1 MNDYMD
7 DFVEKFSALGEG
19 EESLRSLQHAI
30 AVERETLTRVAKP
43 RGSAR
48 REAAPSARFAI
59 IAACAIVIVL
69 LGAFALPR
77 LFVPHTNPNT
87 GDGTTS
93 LQTDFVLAAYAK
105 GTPVEGRENTI
116 FATEDVFS
124 EGGVYS
130 ENDDGS
136 FIKQYIIDPSCTGDG
151 IVSMRYRSTN
161 ENALLEGSRDRAN
174 VLPGQ
179 SPGTPMLSEITV
191 GGENA
196 TLPDLY
202 QLNLCVTAVAEGE
215 DGGAVQLEASD
226 TPEAW
231 DRKRCLIELAAAQE
245 LAKGTPEV
253 TATFEDG
260 NTVTRVYRIVPVD
273 DFEEAWLS
281 NNRAWDKALESG
293 TPEYDLKPL
302 YMLEQV
308 R

>member
-30 AVERETLTRVAKP
+30 AVERETLTRAAKP

-77 LFVPHTNPNT
+77 LFVPHTDPN
-87 GDGTTS
+87 
-93 LQTDFVLAAYAK
+93 
-105 GTPVEGRENTI
+105 
-116 FATEDVFS
+116 
-124 EGGVYS
+124 
-130 ENDDGS
+130 
-136 FIKQYIIDPSCTGDG
+136 TGDG

-161 ENALLEGSRDRAN
+161 ENALLGGSRDRAN

-202 QLNLCVTAVAEGE
+202 QLNLSVTAVAEGE
-215 DGGAVQLEASD
+215 DEGAVQLEAGD

-245 LAKGTPEV
+245 LAKGTLEV
-253 TATFEDG
+253 TATFGDD
-260 NTVTRVYRIVPVD
+260 NTVTRAYRIVPVD

-281 NNRAWDKALESG
+281 NNRAWDEALESG

>member
-30 AVERETLTRVAKP
+30 AVEREALTRAAKP

-77 LFVPHTNPNT
+77 LFVPHTDPN
-87 GDGTTS
+87 
-93 LQTDFVLAAYAK
+93 
-105 GTPVEGRENTI
+105 
-116 FATEDVFS
+116 
-124 EGGVYS
+124 
-130 ENDDGS
+130 
-136 FIKQYIIDPSCTGDG
+136 TGDG

-215 DGGAVQLEASD
+215 DGGAVQLEAGGRPKHGIGS
-226 TPEAW
+226 
-231 DRKRCLIELAAAQE
+231 AA
-245 LAKGTPEV
+245 
-253 TATFEDG
+253 
-260 NTVTRVYRIVPVD
+260 
-273 DFEEAWLS
+273 LS
-281 NNRAWDKALESG
+281 NSPRRKSLRKGPWRL
-293 TPEYDLKPL
+293 PRRLK
-302 YMLEQV
+302 MAT